1 MKATELVLRL
11 VEYGILFGGLPCASF
26 GFLSSPTHMRSAMEP
41 WGNLKFPFVWNGNV
55 FATRF
60 ALLVCLC
67 LVRKCTWMLEQPG
80 KTTLPLLPPIR
91 RLLQPT
97 LKPRLIRWRGTQIF
111 PMVWNWINSICYCST
126 IWSWSFA
133 CLMMDMFCNVAKVD
147 GPDGWLDIKATAWSR
162 QCAKVSIDHITLQNM
177 EILIPRYWTC
187 IMWSKLRPWLG
198 LLPIPMSKTRR
209 NDVQK
214 RKDGMGKEM
223 VKVHHHKSKGTVT
236 VLLG

>member
-1 MKATELVLRL
+1 
-11 VEYGILFGGLPCASF
+11 
-26 GFLSSPTHMRSAMEP
+26 
-41 WGNLKFPFVWNGNV
+41 
-55 FATRF
+55 
-60 ALLVCLC
+60 
-67 LVRKCTWMLEQPG
+67 
-80 KTTLPLLPPIR
+80 
-91 RLLQPT
+91 
-97 LKPRLIRWRGTQIF
+97 
-111 PMVWNWINSICYCST
+111 
-126 IWSWSFA
+126 
-133 CLMMDMFCNVAKVD
+133 MMDMFCNVAKVD